1 MSGYTSR
8 LLKSTLAAAMAGI
21 TFLAGL
27 PSSMAADHG
36 DGPFASVKRS
46 GDLNDLYV
54 FLDPND
60 NSRVVVILTAVGFT
74 VPGEGV
80 NFSVFDHELVF
91 EFQFETTGDA
101 RPDRLMQ
108 VRFSRKRT
116 SGATPQIATITL
128 PNGKRFKAPTTP
140 SNLTGTSPTP
150 TVTPGR
156 NGILFFAGSADDPF
170 FFDIPGFNRFIA
182 SVLGGAANPALLQR
196 GRNTFAG
203 YNTLAIAFSFP
214 VAFFRS
220 IRDNVLG
227 ANVRVFNPSVTP
239 VSRQQIDRVATPGV
253 NVAFI
258 PFPLK
263 DAHNRASTLDDARGK
278 FKDAIVGTLRALGT
292 NDAGIATLAGLAVTR
307 GDFVRVNVTI
317 PNTGPGGGDNAGAG
331 FPNGR
336 RLGDDVIDTT
346 LAIVT
351 NGNPLTSS
359 DNANANDVTR
369 RDVFPFLA
377 PTQQPREPNPDPVLN
392 VDDNTRN

>member
-8 LLKSTLAAAMAGI
+8 LLKSTLAVAMAGI

-27 PSSMAADHG
+27 PPSMAADHG

-60 NSRVVVILTAVGFT
+60 NNRVVVILTAVGFT

-101 RPDRLMQ
+101 RPDRLIQ

-150 TVTPGR
+150 VVTTR
-156 NGILFFAGSADDPF
+156 RGIQFFAGSADDPF

-220 IRDNVLG
+220 IRQNVLG
-227 ANVRVFNPSVTP
+227 ANVRVFNPSVEP
-239 VSRQQIDRVATPGV
+239 ASQQQIDRVATPGV

-278 FKDAIVGTLRALGT
+278 FAPAIVGTLRALGT
-292 NDAGIATLAGLAVTR
+292 NDAGIATLAGLAVDK
-307 GDFVRVNVTI
+307 GDFVRVNTTI
-317 PNTGPGGGDNAGAG
+317 PNAGPGGGDNPGAG

-336 RLGDDVIDTT
+336 RLGDDVIDTI
-346 LAIVT
+346 LNVVT
-351 NGNPLTSS
+351 NGGVTTG
-359 DNANANDVTR
+359 DNVNGNDVIR